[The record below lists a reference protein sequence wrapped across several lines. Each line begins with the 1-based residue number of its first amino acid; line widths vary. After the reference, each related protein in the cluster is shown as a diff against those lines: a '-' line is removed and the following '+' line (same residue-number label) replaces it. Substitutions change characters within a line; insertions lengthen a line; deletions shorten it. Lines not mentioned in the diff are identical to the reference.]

1 MIRNHDPAVIGK
13 ESRMTGKIGKGKLIS
28 RRGFIAA
35 SLAAAS
41 AAGLRAK
48 ERVVGQVPAVPAQPP
63 AQDKP
68 MPKIKEYRRLGRTG
82 YKVSDISF
90 GAGPLSNANVLRAAL
105 DAGVNY
111 IDTAEHYER
120 GGSER
125 TIGEVLKT
133 HDRKSLFITTK
144 LNLSFS
150 KQITKADIRTRFMK
164 CLERMGT
171 DHADCLM
178 IHMCTLAEVK
188 YEPYH
193 ELIGELKAEGKV
205 RFSGLSN
212 HGADLSLFGRL
223 DDPMDQVVLAAAE
236 DGRFDIMLFVYNFL
250 QREAGERILKAC
262 AAKDVGVTLM
272 KSDPGLIVESE
283 REVLSSMEARYKK
296 DGKEV
301 PEAVK
306 KLFLKAAERTAV
318 TEAFLKKHGIAGPE
332 KTRDAAVKFCLNDP
346 GVHAVCPS
354 INSFEALEA
363 FVSLSGQKLELKD
376 EAVLD
381 DYREV
386 YGSSYCRH
394 ACGLCEASCPRGVPV
409 NTIMRYEYYFAAKGR
424 EKEAM
429 GLYAAAGGRG
439 LDAGEC
445 AGCAGYC
452 EAACPYGVPIQAKLL
467 MAHED
472 LTP

>member
-1 MIRNHDPAVIGK
+1 LIGK
-13 ESRMTGKIGKGKLIS
+13 EPQLTRKTENSKTIS
-28 RRGFIAA
+28 RRGFIGT
-35 SLAAAS
+35 SLAAVS

-48 ERVVGQVPAVPAQPP
+48 ERIIGQAAALPAQAPAQP
-63 AQDKP
+63 KP
-68 MPKIKEYRRLGRTG
+68 ELKIKEYRTLGRTG
-82 YKVSDISF
+82 YKVSDIGF
-90 GAGPLSNANVLRAAL
+90 GAGPLSNDNVLRAAL

-133 HDRKSLFITTK
+133 YDRKSFFITTK
-144 LNLSFS
+144 LNLSFT
-150 KQITKADIRTRFMK
+150 KKITKADIRDRFMK
-164 CLERMGT
+164 CLERMRT
-171 DHADCLM
+171 NYADCLM
-178 IHMCTLAEVK
+178 IHMCTLAQIK

-212 HGADLSLFGRL
+212 HGADLSLFGPL
-223 DDPMDQVVLAAAE
+223 DDPMDRVVMAAAE
-236 DGRFDIMLFVYNFL
+236 DGRFDIVLFVYNFL
-250 QREAGERILKAC
+250 QREAGERIIKAC
-262 AAKDVGVTLM
+262 AAKNVGVTLM
-272 KSDPGLIVESE
+272 KTDPGLVVEME
-283 REVLSSMEARYKK
+283 RESLAQIEESYKK
-296 DGKEV
+296 NGREI
-301 PEAVK
+301 PETIK
-306 KLFLKAAERTAV
+306 KLSQRAAERTAG
-318 TEAFLKKHGIAGPE
+318 TEVFLKKHGIAGPE
-332 KTRDAAVKFCLNDP
+332 KTRDAAIKFCLNNP

-363 FVSLSGQKLELKD
+363 FVSLSGQKLGIGE
-376 EAVLD
+376 EAALD
-381 DYREV
+381 DYREIC
-386 YGSSYCRH
+386 GSSYCRH

-409 NTIMRYEYYFAAKGR
+409 NTVMRYEYYFAAKGR

-429 GLYAAAGGRG
+429 GLYAALSHRS

-445 AGCAGYC
+445 AGCAGPC

-467 MAHED
+467 LAHED